1 MIRRLR
7 FGFFLFLALIT
18 GAALWSL
25 LRTRAE
31 NQRADEVHSALRKT
45 TEFLKPDTTSD
56 LRFGNPKPSGTP
68 APATAIPTPRT
79 P

>member
-7 FGFFLFLALIT
+7 LVLLLFVALIT
-18 GAALWSL
+18 GAAVWSL
-25 LRTRAE
+25 LCTRAE
-31 NQRADEVHSALRKT
+31 NQRADEVRSALRKA

-56 LRFGNPKPSGTP
+56 LRFGKPKPSG
-68 APATAIPTPRT
+68 APASATPIPTT

>member
-7 FGFFLFLALIT
+7 LVLLLFVAFIT
-18 GAALWSL
+18 GAAVWAL
-25 LRTRAE
+25 LCTRAG
-31 NQRADEVHSALRKT
+31 NQRADEIHSALRKSA
-45 TEFLKPDTTSD
+45 EFLKPDTTSD

-68 APATAIPTPRT
+68 APATPIPRT

>member
-7 FGFFLFLALIT
+7 LVLLLFVALIT
-18 GAALWSL
+18 GAAVWAL

-31 NQRADEVHSALRKT
+31 NQRADEIHSALRKAAD
-45 TEFLKPDTTSD
+45 FLKPDTTSD
-56 LRFGNPKPSGTP
+56 LRFGKPKPSG
-68 APATAIPTPRT
+68 APQPVTPTPIA